1 MNLPAIGA
9 VVEYQY
15 DWLLVALSFLI
26 AVLGSY
32 VALYLALDNSAGEK
46 KSLGPA
52 VALGGCGI
60 WAMHF
65 IGMTAYKTPLR
76 VSYSLLP
83 TLFSL
88 VVVVGITMVGF
99 RIALSGAGKLANL
112 VMGGAVI
119 GTGVVTMHY
128 SGMLAMDIRAS
139 FDWHWPTI
147 IASVVIAVVAAT
159 VALWL
164 AFNVKTTNQRMQ
176 AATVMGVAVCAM
188 HYTGMAAASL
198 VCVTQTPSS
207 NYSIDGG
214 YLPYFVFFLALVALG
229 SSVLDRLLSS
239 QPSRKAL

>member
-1 MNLPAIGA
+1 MNLPSIGA

-26 AVLGSY
+26 AALGSY
-32 VALYLALDNSAGEK
+32 VALYLALDDNDGGK
-46 KSLGPA
+46 KTFSPA
-52 VALGGCGI
+52 LALGGCGI

-88 VVVVGITMVGF
+88 VVVIAITMLGF
-99 RIALSGAGKLANL
+99 RIALSGAGKIANL
-112 VMGGAVI
+112 VMGGTVI
-119 GTGVVTMHY
+119 GAGVVAMHY

-164 AFNVKTTNQRMQ
+164 AFNVKTNNQRMQ

-198 VCVTQTPSS
+198 ICVAQTPR
-207 NYSIDGG
+207 NDYSIDGG

-229 SSVLDRLLSS
+229 SSVLNRALS
-239 QPSRKAL
+239 QPSRKAF